1 MSIIVQ
7 SINIKNCQIKNNNN
21 IKHGQTQIT
30 ALSLYGT
37 ETDTGH
43 IKWYAE
49 YYYHIQTTHYSQ
61 RFIVSLMITLETDGE
76 MYVIIISLIFYF
88 TIICKYFVLR
98 HC

>member
-1 MSIIVQ
+1 MH
-7 SINIKNCQIKNNNN
+7 CQIKNNNN
-21 IKHGQTQIT
+21 IKHGLTQIT
-30 ALSLYGT
+30 ALSLYVT

-49 YYYHIQTTHYSQ
+49 HYYHIQTTRYSQ

-76 MYVIIISLIFYF
+76 MYAIIISLIFYF
-88 TIICKYFVLR
+88 TICKYFVLR